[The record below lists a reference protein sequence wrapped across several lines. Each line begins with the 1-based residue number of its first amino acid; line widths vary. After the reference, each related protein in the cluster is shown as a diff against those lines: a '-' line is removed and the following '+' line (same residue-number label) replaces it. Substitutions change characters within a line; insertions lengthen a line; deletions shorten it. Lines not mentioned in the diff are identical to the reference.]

1 MTVIVSS
8 SDNDELMELAER
20 IYVFYEGKVAALLEG
35 ENKTQESLVAEMMGI
50 GKGEVQ
56 DNA

>member
-1 MTVIVSS
+1 MIVSS